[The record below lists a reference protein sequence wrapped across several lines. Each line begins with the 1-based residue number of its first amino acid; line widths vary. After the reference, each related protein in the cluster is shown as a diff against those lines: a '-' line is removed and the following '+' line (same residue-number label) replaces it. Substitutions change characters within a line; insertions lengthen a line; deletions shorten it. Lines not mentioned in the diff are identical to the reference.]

1 MEFPGSVPEQGR
13 GAADGALLALALLI
27 DAVGLGAKPGG
38 EFLQVPHREPGEVVA
53 ERVAGRAGLF
63 FFVLHGG
70 PPLANVAGPA
80 LYPEW
85 TEMANALPAEMTV
98 METPLP
104 GGPEALVPGRRP
116 VPTPGPGEVLIR
128 IASAGINRA
137 DCMQRA
143 GNYPLPPGASDIIG
157 LECSG
162 AVAGI
167 GAGVDGWAAGDPVC
181 ALLSGDG
188 YCEYTA
194 VPAAQCMAVPD
205 GVDLIDA
212 GGLPETYATVWA
224 NVFQTCALRPGET
237 FLVQGGS
244 SGIGTTAI
252 QLAKAWGCTVLATAG
267 SAEKVAAC
275 EALGADRGID
285 YRKEDFVEAAREA
298 AGGADVILDMVGGDY
313 INRQL
318 ELLNHGGRLCFVAF
332 MRGSE
337 AEVNFGLVQRKHL
350 VVTGSML
357 RPRSVE
363 EKGQI
368 CKEVADYAWPLFAK
382 GALRPV
388 THARFPLTQ
397 AAEAH
402 RLMESSAHIGKIL
415 LVP

>member
-1 MEFPGSVPEQGR
+1 
-13 GAADGALLALALLI
+13 
-27 DAVGLGAKPGG
+27 
-38 EFLQVPHREPGEVVA
+38 
-53 ERVAGRAGLF
+53 
-63 FFVLHGG
+63 
-70 PPLANVAGPA
+70 
-80 LYPEW
+80 
-85 TEMANALPAEMTV
+85 MANALPAEMTV
-98 METPLP
+98 IETPVP

-116 VPTPGPGEVLIR
+116 VPRPGPGEVLIR
-128 IASAGINRA
+128 IAAAGVNRA

-143 GNYPLPPGASDIIG
+143 GSYPLPPGASDIIG

-162 AVAGI
+162 TVAALGE
-167 GAGVDGWAAGDPVC
+167 GVSGWAVGEPVC

-224 NVFQTCALRPGET
+224 NVFQACALRPGET

-275 EALGADRGID
+275 EALGADRAIN
-285 YRKEDFVEAAREA
+285 YREEDFVAAAREA

-337 AEVNFGLVQRKHL
+337 ALVNFGLVQRKQL

-357 RPRSVE
+357 RPRSVD

-368 CKEVADYAWPLFAK
+368 CREVSDYAWPRFAS
-382 GALRPV
+382 GAFRAV
-388 THARFPLTQ
+388 THARFPLAQ

-415 LVP
+415 LLP